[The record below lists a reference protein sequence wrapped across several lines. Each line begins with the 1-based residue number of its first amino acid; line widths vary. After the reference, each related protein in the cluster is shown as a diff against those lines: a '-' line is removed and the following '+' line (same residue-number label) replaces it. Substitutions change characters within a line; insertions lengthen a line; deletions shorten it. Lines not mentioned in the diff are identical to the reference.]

1 MELQTRKA
9 PTSHT
14 GIVMHDEIDE
24 LLADWY
30 DWQQSYR
37 PKLGYGRADVACRG
51 YQAGWRES
59 DDLADIAEANA
70 RKRVCEAVE
79 ACVSRLDLRARVAIQ
94 TEMRSRYS
102 SPVWSSIRLPGELAD
117 EYDRAKRM
125 LEPLLLA
132 ADLIDRAC
140 KLD

>member
-14 GIVMHDEIDE
+14 GIVMHDEIDD
-24 LLADWY
+24 LLVDWY

-70 RKRVCEAVE
+70 RKHVCEAVE
-79 ACVSRLDLRARVAIQ
+79 ACVARLDLRARVAIQ
-94 TEMRSRYS
+94 TEMRSRFS
-102 SPVWSSIRLPGELAD
+102 SAVWTSIRLGGELAD
-117 EYDRAKRM
+117 EYARAKAM
-125 LEPLLLA
+125 LRPLFEA
-132 ADLIDRAC
+132 KDLIEG
-140 KLD
+140 L